1 MTKFKR
7 QKKSDL
13 RSYQIFLRNEIPLW
27 NGFDLSVHFF
37 FKTRLQNK
45 TEELY
50 SDVTENTEAPL
61 VIFYKIALKM
71 ILGKATYWV
80 SPQRNKCRKTSMGH
94 CWIEYR

>member
-1 MTKFKR
+1 MPAFKR

-13 RSYQIFLRNEIPLW
+13 RSYQIFLRNEISLW
-27 NGFDLSVHFF
+27 NEFDLSVHFF

-61 VIFYKIALKM
+61 VIFYKISLKM
-71 ILGKATYWV
+71 ILGKVTHWV
-80 SPQRNKCRKTSMGH
+80 
-94 CWIEYR
+94 